1 MIDELV
7 AIATAKIN
15 APLSK
20 VWEALIN
27 PELIKQYMFGTSV
40 TSDFKEG
47 SSIVWKGE
55 WNGKAY
61 EDKGTI
67 TAAVKEKMLQY
78 THFSTMEGVEDTPEN
93 YRTVITELFQEPGG
107 VHVTITQDNNPTEQ
121 AREES
126 EKNWQ
131 TMLDSMKKLL
141 EQKYPK

>member
-15 APLSK
+15 APLNK

-27 PELIKQYMFGTSV
+27 PELIKQYMFGANV

-67 TAAVKEKMLQY
+67 TTAVKEKMLQY
-78 THFSTMEGVEDTPEN
+78 THFSAMDGVEDNPEN
-93 YRTVITELFQEPGG
+93 YRTVTTELFQEPGG
-107 VHVTITQDNNPTEQ
+107 VHVTITQDNNPTEK

-131 TMLDSMKKLL
+131 TILDSMKKLL
-141 EQKYPK
+141 EK